1 MVKSFY
7 VSTVPLMF
15 IMVLPP
21 EVFRERNYILHF
33 AVISKSNGTSIPY
46 GQ

>member
-15 IMVLPP
+15 IMFLTP
-21 EVFRERNYILHF
+21 EIFTERNYIPHF
-33 AVISKSNGTSIPY
+33 PIINKLNGAFIPY
-46 GQ
+46 